1 MWASVT
7 LMALQR
13 VSSRRFH
20 PQAGCEIISDQT
32 VARERQKI
40 TRGRQ
45 GGGLRLKIGKHKDPT
60 SSISTANPEMIVV
73 RGYDLCKD
81 LIGSLSLTEHF
92 WLLVTGKRPNAAQ
105 TRVLD
110 SCLVAIAE
118 HGLVPS
124 VQAARM
130 TYAAG
135 PEAMQGAVAAGILGC
150 GSVILGSAE
159 NAGRFLAKIVERG
172 GDAAKPLV
180 QEYRAAKTPF
190 PGYGHPLHTDEDP
203 RAGRLI
209 AVAREAGIAGPHV
222 AAAQAAEAAIRE
234 VMGRPL
240 VLNVS
245 GAIPAVLLD
254 AGFPLSG
261 LKGVPILARAASLI
275 AHLVEEQARPIGFL
289 LSEAAERSIGYDG
302 DAPAHFKPSRIE

>member
-1 MWASVT
+1 M
-7 LMALQR
+7 
-13 VSSRRFH
+13 
-20 PQAGCEIISDQT
+20 
-32 VARERQKI
+32 
-40 TRGRQ
+40 
-45 GGGLRLKIGKHKDPT
+45 KIGKHKDPT
-60 SSISTANPEMIVV
+60 SSISTANSEMIVV
-73 RGYDLCKD
+73 RGFDLCKD
-81 LIGSLSLTEHF
+81 LIGSVSLTEHF
-92 WLLVTGKRPNAAQ
+92 WLLVTGKRATPAQ
-105 TRVLD
+105 CRVLD

-118 HGLVPS
+118 HGMVPS

-159 NAGRFLAKIVERG
+159 NAGKFLAKINERAAAASAA
-172 GDAAKPLV
+172 AAKALA
-180 QEYRAAKTPF
+180 QEYRAAKIPF

-209 AVAREAGIAGPHV
+209 AVATEAGLAGPHI
-222 AAAQAAEAAIRE
+222 AAAHAAETAIRE
-234 VMGRPL
+234 IMGRPL

-254 AGFPLSG
+254 AGFPLGG

-275 AHLVEEQARPIGFL
+275 AHLVEEQTRPIGFL
-289 LSEAAERSIGYDG
+289 LSEAAEGSIAYDG
-302 DAPAHFKPSRIE
+302 TTPAGFKPEAH

>member
-1 MWASVT
+1 
-7 LMALQR
+7 
-13 VSSRRFH
+13 
-20 PQAGCEIISDQT
+20 
-32 VARERQKI
+32 
-40 TRGRQ
+40 
-45 GGGLRLKIGKHKDPT
+45 
-60 SSISTANPEMIVV
+60 MIVV
-73 RGYDLCKD
+73 RGFDLCKE
-81 LIGSLSLTEHF
+81 LIGSVSLTEHF
-92 WLLVTGKRPNAAQ
+92 WLLVTGKRASAAQ
-105 TRVLD
+105 ARVLD
-110 SCLVAIAE
+110 ACLVAIAE

-159 NAGRFLAKIVERG
+159 NAGKFLARINERG
-172 GDAAKPLV
+172 GGAEAARTIA
-180 QEYRAAKTPF
+180 QEYRAAKIPF

-209 AVAREAGIAGPHV
+209 AVASEVGLAGAHV
-222 AAAQAAEAAIRE
+222 AAARAAEAAIRE

-254 AGFPLSG
+254 AGFPLGG
-261 LKGVPILARAASLI
+261 LKGVPILARAASLV
-275 AHLVEEQARPIGFL
+275 AHLVEEQMRPIGFL
-289 LSEAAERSIGYDG
+289 LSEAGEHSIAYDG
-302 DAPAHFKPSRIE
+302 TVPADFKRDAH

>member
-1 MWASVT
+1 M
-7 LMALQR
+7 
-13 VSSRRFH
+13 
-20 PQAGCEIISDQT
+20 
-32 VARERQKI
+32 
-40 TRGRQ
+40 
-45 GGGLRLKIGKHKDPT
+45 KIGKHKDPS
-60 SSISTANPEMIVV
+60 SSISTANAETIVV
-73 RGYDLCKD
+73 RGFDLCKE
-81 LIGSLSLTEHF
+81 LIGSVSLTEHF
-92 WLLVTGKRPNAAQ
+92 WLLVTGNRATAAQ
-105 TRVLD
+105 GRLLD

-135 PEAMQGAVAAGILGC
+135 PEAMQGAIAAGILGC

-159 NAGRFLAKIVERG
+159 NAGKFLAKINERG
-172 GDAAKPLV
+172 GGADAAKAIA
-180 QEYRAAKTPF
+180 QEYRAAKIPF

-209 AVAREAGIAGPHV
+209 AVAREAGLAGPHI
-222 AAAQAAEAAIRE
+222 AAALAAEASIRE
-234 VMGRPL
+234 IMGRPL

-254 AGFPLSG
+254 AGFPLGS

-275 AHLVEEQARPIGFL
+275 AHVVEEQMRPIGFL
-289 LSEAAERSIGYDG
+289 LSEAAEASIAYDG
-302 DAPAHFKPSRIE
+302 TTPPDFKPDAH

>member
-1 MWASVT
+1 V
-7 LMALQR
+7 
-13 VSSRRFH
+13 
-20 PQAGCEIISDQT
+20 
-32 VARERQKI
+32 
-40 TRGRQ
+40 
-45 GGGLRLKIGKHKDPT
+45 KIGKHKDPS
-60 SSISTANPEMIVV
+60 SSIATANSEMIVV
-73 RGYDLCKD
+73 RGFDLCKD
-81 LIGSLSLTEHF
+81 LIGSVSLTEHF
-92 WLLVTGKRPNAAQ
+92 WLLVTGKRATPAQ
-105 TRVLD
+105 ARVLD

-159 NAGRFLAKIVERG
+159 NAGRFLAKINERG
-172 GDAAKPLV
+172 GSAEAAKTLA
-180 QEYRAAKTPF
+180 QEYRAAKIPF

-209 AVAREAGIAGPHV
+209 AVAKDAAGIAGPYI
-222 AAAQAAEAAIRE
+222 AAAQAAETAIRE
-234 VMGRPL
+234 IMGRPL

-254 AGFPLSG
+254 AGFPLAG
-261 LKGVPILARAASLI
+261 LKGVPILARAASLV
-275 AHLVEEQARPIGFL
+275 AHLVEEQSRPIGFL
-289 LSEAAERSIGYDG
+289 LSEAAESGIRYDG
-302 DAPAHFKPSRIE
+302 ATPAGFKPDAH

>member
-1 MWASVT
+1 M
-7 LMALQR
+7 
-13 VSSRRFH
+13 
-20 PQAGCEIISDQT
+20 
-32 VARERQKI
+32 
-40 TRGRQ
+40 
-45 GGGLRLKIGKHKDPT
+45 KIGKHKDPS
-60 SSISTANPEMIVV
+60 SSISTSNSQTIVV
-73 RGYDLCKD
+73 RGFDLCKD
-81 LIGSLSLTEHF
+81 LIGSVSLTEHF
-92 WLLVTGKRPNAAQ
+92 WLLVTGKRATTAQ
-105 TRVLD
+105 GRILD
-110 SCLVAIAE
+110 ACLVAIAE

-159 NAGRFLAKIVERG
+159 NAGRFLASVVERG
-172 GDAAKPLV
+172 TDSSVAASAEALV
-180 QEYRAAKTPF
+180 REYRAAKKPF

-209 AVAREAGIAGPHV
+209 AVAKEAGVAGPHIE
-222 AAAQAAEAAIRE
+222 AARAAESAIRG

-254 AGFPLSG
+254 AGFPLAG
-261 LKGVPILARAASLI
+261 LKGVPILARAASLV
-275 AHLVEEQARPIGFL
+275 AHLVEEQTRPIGFL
-289 LSEAAERSIGYDG
+289 LSEAAESSIAYDG
-302 DAPAHFKPSRIE
+302 ATPADFKPEAR

>member
-1 MWASVT
+1 M
-7 LMALQR
+7 
-13 VSSRRFH
+13 
-20 PQAGCEIISDQT
+20 
-32 VARERQKI
+32 
-40 TRGRQ
+40 
-45 GGGLRLKIGKHKDPT
+45 KIGKYKDPT
-60 SSISTANPEMIVV
+60 SSISTSNSEMIVV
-73 RGYDLCKD
+73 RGFDLCKD
-81 LIGSLSLTEHF
+81 LIGSVSLTEHF
-92 WLLVTGKRPNAAQ
+92 WLLTTGKRANSEQ
-105 TRVLD
+105 CRVLD

-118 HGLVPS
+118 HGMVPS

-159 NAGRFLAKIVERG
+159 NAGKFLAKIVERSASG
-172 GDAAKPLV
+172 GVAAAADALAKEL
-180 QEYRAAKTPF
+180 RTAKTPF

-203 RAGRLI
+203 RAGRLL
-209 AVAREAGIAGPHV
+209 AVAKDAGLAGPHAE
-222 AAAQAAEAAIRE
+222 AARAAEAAIRQI
-234 VMGRPL
+234 MGRPL

-254 AGFPLSG
+254 AGFPIGG

-289 LSEAAERSIGYDG
+289 LSEAAEESIAYDG
-302 DAPAHFKPSRIE
+302 STPAGFKPDAH

>member
-1 MWASVT
+1 V
-7 LMALQR
+7 
-13 VSSRRFH
+13 
-20 PQAGCEIISDQT
+20 
-32 VARERQKI
+32 
-40 TRGRQ
+40 
-45 GGGLRLKIGKHKDPT
+45 KIGKQKDPT
-60 SSISTANPEMIVV
+60 SSISTANSEMIVV
-73 RGYDLCKD
+73 RGFDLCKD
-81 LIGSLSLTEHF
+81 LIGSVSITEHF
-92 WLLVTGKRPNAAQ
+92 WLLVAGKRATPAQ
-105 TRVLD
+105 ARVLD

-130 TYAAG
+130 TFAAG

-159 NAGRFLAKIVERG
+159 NAGKFLTKINERG
-172 GDAAKPLV
+172 GGAEAAKAV
-180 QEYRAAKTPF
+180 AQEYRTAKIPF

-209 AVAREAGIAGPHV
+209 AVATEAGLAGSYV
-222 AAAQAAEAAIRE
+222 TAARAAEAAIRE
-234 VMGRPL
+234 IMGRPL

-254 AGFPLSG
+254 AGFPLGG

-275 AHLVEEQARPIGFL
+275 AHLVEEQTRPIGFL
-289 LSEAAERSIGYDG
+289 LSEAAEGSITYDG
-302 DAPAHFKPSRIE
+302 TTPAGFVPDAH